1 MKIGVIGTNWITDSL
16 IEASNDV
23 DNVSIEAVCS
33 RSQKKGQAFANKYG
47 IANVY
52 TSVKEMCTSGK
63 IDGVYIASPNAVH
76 HEQTIQC
83 LEAGIAVLCE
93 KPLTA
98 TYTMAEKMVQ
108 ASRQNGVLLMEA
120 MKSTVMPNFKRTQE
134 LLPSLGTVR
143 QYSAH
148 YGQYSSRYDKFKEG
162 IIENAFK
169 PEYANGSLMD
179 LGVYTLY
186 PLVALFGMPEEV
198 KAISTNLHTGV
209 DGQGM
214 VLLSYGEMDAVIT
227 FSKITNSYLP
237 SEISGEKAALHI
249 SRISSPDSVM
259 RITKEGGQEDLSVTQ
274 SKAPMAYELE
284 EFARAYENGQIES
297 AINTHELS
305 LNVVALMQT
314 IRQQLGIVYPMDQ
327 KES

>member
-1 MKIGVIGTNWITDSL
+1 MKIGVLGTNWITDSL
-16 IEASNDV
+16 IEASKDV
-23 DNVSIEAVCS
+23 ENISIEAVCS
-33 RSQKKGQAFANKYG
+33 RSQEKGTAFAAKHG
-47 IANVY
+47 INHVF
-52 TSVKEMCTSGK
+52 TSVEEMCSSGK
-63 IDGVYIASPNAVH
+63 IEGVYIATPNAVH

-108 ASRQNGVLLMEA
+108 TSRKNGVLLMEA
-120 MKSTVMPNFKRTQE
+120 MKSTVMPNFERIQE
-134 LLPSLGTVR
+134 LLPSLGPIR

-237 SEISGEKAALHI
+237 SEIAGEKAALHI
-249 SRISSPDSVM
+249 SQISSPDSVK
-259 RITKEGGQEDLSVTQ
+259 RITKGGGQEDVSVSQT
-274 SKAPMAYELE
+274 KAPMAYELE
-284 EFARAYENGQIES
+284 EFARAFENGQIES
-297 AINTHELS
+297 TVNTHELS

-314 IRQQLGIVYPMDQ
+314 IRQQLGIVYPIDQ
-327 KES
+327 K

>member
-16 IEASNDV
+16 IEASKDV
-23 DNVSIEAVCS
+23 ENVSIEAVCS
-33 RSQKKGQAFANKYG
+33 RSQEKGKAFAAKHG
-47 IANVY
+47 INHVF
-52 TSVKEMCTSGK
+52 TSVEEMCTSGK
-63 IDGVYIASPNAVH
+63 IEGVYIATPNAVH

-108 ASRQNGVLLMEA
+108 TSRKNGVLLMEA
-120 MKSTVMPNFKRTQE
+120 MKSTVMPNFERIQE
-134 LLPSLGTVR
+134 LLPSLGPVR

-237 SEISGEKAALHI
+237 SEIAGEKAALHI
-249 SRISSPDSVM
+249 SQISSPDSVK
-259 RITKEGGQEDLSVTQ
+259 RITKGGGQEDVSVAQT
-274 SKAPMAYELE
+274 KAPMAYELE
-284 EFARAYENGQIES
+284 EFARAFENGQIES
-297 AINTHELS
+297 TVNTHELS

-314 IRQQLGIVYPMDQ
+314 IRQQLGIVYPIDQ
-327 KES
+327 K